1 MYETKHLYCSLRE
14 FSSIQVSKQGTQED
28 AAVYCMAQQKPVS
41 ALRTVDTWHISSVGL
56 CPKCPVYSYPNSN
69 PVG

>member
-1 MYETKHLYCSLRE
+1 MYKTKHLYCSLRE

-41 ALRTVDTWHISSVGL
+41 AFRTADTHLTHIKCWTLSQVPCILLSSR
-56 CPKCPVYSYPNSN
+56 
-69 PVG
+69 